1 MVYRSK
7 VDAWFYFIVIGMCIL
22 MGNSLIQ
29 VCLTKS
35 VGAIIFTAIITLS
48 VITLLLGILFST
60 YYVLEEDGIRIRC
73 FIFCNVVIPYES
85 IISVKPTYNPVSSS
99 ALSLDRLEVK
109 FMRPNHRPDIA
120 LISPI
125 HRDDFI
131 KEVQQRQM
139 MLQKREIN

>member
-48 VITLLLGILFST
+48 VITLLLGILFRT
-60 YYVLEEDGIRIRC
+60 YYVFEEDGIRIRC
-73 FIFCNVVIPYES
+73 FIFCNVVIPYKS

-131 KEVQQRQM
+131 KEVQQRQT
-139 MLQKREIN
+139 MLQKERS

>member
-7 VDAWFYFIVIGMCIL
+7 VDAWFYFIVVGMCIL

-29 VCLTKS
+29 VCLIKS

-48 VITLLLGILFST
+48 VITLLLGILFRT

-131 KEVQQRQM
+131 KEVQQRQT
-139 MLQKREIN
+139 MLQKERS

>member
-35 VGAIIFTAIITLS
+35 VGAIIFTAIIILS
-48 VITLLLGILFST
+48 VITLLLGILFRT
-60 YYVLEEDGIRIRC
+60 YYVFEEDGIRIRC

-131 KEVQQRQM
+131 KEVQQRQT
-139 MLQKREIN
+139 MLQKERS